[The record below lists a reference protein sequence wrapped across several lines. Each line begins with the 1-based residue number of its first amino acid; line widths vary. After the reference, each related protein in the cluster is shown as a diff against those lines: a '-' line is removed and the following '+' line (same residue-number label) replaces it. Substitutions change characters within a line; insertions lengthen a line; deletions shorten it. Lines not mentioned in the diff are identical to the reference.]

1 MESDLKKRIEALRME
16 AEEQTRK
23 GQLDRAAQI
32 QFGELPRLEEE
43 LKKMTDTQNGTL
55 KANDII
61 EVRIRGLMMDP
72 STSMPI
78 VVLKDVASDTVMP
91 IWVGIF
97 EANAIALEIEK
108 VAAPRPMTHDLT
120 RNLIRNMNARLDR
133 VVISELKDD
142 TFFAT
147 LWLQQGD
154 DPMVLDARPSDALA
168 LALRADCPIY
178 VTEDVMQRAKLSTT
192 GQAEGPTAEQL
203 RGWLEGLNDDDLGR
217 YKM

>member
-1 MESDLKKRIEALRME
+1 MKR
-16 AEEQTRK
+16 
-23 GQLDRAAQI
+23 
-32 QFGELPRLEEE
+32 
-43 LKKMTDTQNGTL
+43 MTDTQNGTH
-55 KANDII
+55 KASEII

-78 VVLKDVASDTVMP
+78 VVLKDVASETVMP
-91 IWVGIF
+91 IWLGIF
-97 EANAIALEIEK
+97 EANSIALEIEK

-120 RNLIRNMNARLDR
+120 RNLIRNLNARLER

-142 TFFAT
+142 TFYAT

-154 DPMVLDARPSDALA
+154 EPLVLDARPSDALA

-178 VTEDVMQRAKLSTT
+178 VTDEVMQKAKLNTT

-203 RGWLEGLNDDDLGR
+203 RGWLEGLNDEDLGR